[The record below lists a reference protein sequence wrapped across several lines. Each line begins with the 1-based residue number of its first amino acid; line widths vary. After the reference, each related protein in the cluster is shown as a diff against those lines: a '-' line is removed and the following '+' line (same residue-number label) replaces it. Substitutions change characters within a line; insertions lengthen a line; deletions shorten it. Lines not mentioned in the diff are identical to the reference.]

1 MIETMA
7 RLVLGSSTRPIARW
21 AIALSLFAGRELAAQ
36 PTGEAWLTLARA
48 YHSSPV
54 GDGSLNGFTVGLGI
68 GSPTIVFG
76 PEMVIRGGDTLRVR
90 GFAIGARIRQ
100 RSQPIQPH
108 LVATIGAYSWQR
120 LAADE
125 PLAAPG
131 SRRWS
136 EVDYLS
142 ASLGGGVTVGPW
154 RGRFSGLLEGRWH
167 RNLRTDP
174 RQGSRSMIG
183 LDAGLRVA
191 W

>member
-1 MIETMA
+1 MA
-7 RLVLGSSTRPIARW
+7 TSVLGTLARPGAIW
-21 AIALSLFAGRELAAQ
+21 AVALLANGRDLAAQ
-36 PTGEAWLTLARA
+36 PTGEAWFTLARA

-54 GDGSLNGFTVGLGI
+54 GDGSLTGFTVGLGI

-76 PEMVIRGGDTLRVR
+76 PEMVVRGGDTLRVR

-108 LVATIGAYSWQR
+108 LVVTIGAYSWQR
-120 LAADE
+120 LVAAGGSSPD
-125 PLAAPG
+125 PG
-131 SRRWS
+131 PRRWA

-154 RGRFSGLLEGRWH
+154 RGRFSGLMEARWH
-167 RNLRTDP
+167 RNLGTDP
-174 RQGSRSMIG
+174 NQGSRSMIG
-183 LDAGLRVA
+183 VDAGLRVA